1 MHLSQLINL
10 KMISHRFK
18 YLVPL
23 LTSFNFMS
31 YRNTSGM
38 GEPFFFFFFFFFFG
52 GGGGDQQ
59 QQPTPLY
66 LNPLVTW
73 IIKDRNNYK
82 KGEESVR

>member
-38 GEPFFFFFFFFFFG
+38 GEPFLFYLFIFFFG
-52 GGGGDQQ
+52 GGGGGE
-59 QQPTPLY
+59 PTTTAYSAISQTFGNVDNQIQKQL
-66 LNPLVTW
+66 
-73 IIKDRNNYK
+73 
-82 KGEESVR
+82 